1 MFYRYFWE
9 LEMVERFNP
18 IFSNIK
24 IETNKDGYKEAT
36 FATEYDLDDF
46 LYSESNYNVN
56 KFLQSHEY
64 MFGYMKK
71 NDTIEFKCAQE
82 VLRFALLADKL
93 SFYELKNENT
103 KAIYID
109 YLDELGV
116 TCLCIRVPKD
126 GAYSLYL
133 KANNNSFF
141 SLANDCNNDTKTDL
155 FTAPITK
162 ERETADNIFD
172 LLFTAHISNIKTVS
186 RNKKEERLC
195 TDLISAI
202 WWFALDKMRDGR
214 VGVCEECGS
223 PFITKGERGHKRK
236 FCSVN
241 CRQRHYKKKTTPPAK
256 GVNDK

>member
-1 MFYRYFWE
+1 
-9 LEMVERFNP
+9 MVEKFNP

-36 FATEYDLDDF
+36 FATESDLDDF
-46 LYSESNYNVN
+46 LYSESKYKVN
-56 KFLQSHEY
+56 KFLRSHEY

-71 NDTIEFKCAQE
+71 NNVAEFQCARE
-82 VLRFALLADKL
+82 VLKFALLADKL
-93 SFYELKNENT
+93 SFDKLKSENT
-103 KAIYID
+103 ETIYID
-109 YLDELGV
+109 YIDELGIS
-116 TCLCIRVPKD
+116 CLNIRMQKD
-126 GAYSLYL
+126 GAYSRYL
-133 KANNNSFF
+133 NSSTVSRF
-141 SLANDCNNDTKTDL
+141 SLSNEYNNDKETDL
-155 FTAPITK
+155 FIAPILKDAKTS
-162 ERETADNIFD
+162 EEIFD